1 MPDRLGAE
9 HWHMRAAEVRLEAE
23 RVTHPTAKKTLLAMA
38 KSYEQLASQA
48 EEISTI
54 KANQGRSEN
63 RE

>member
-1 MPDRLGAE
+1 
-9 HWHMRAAEVRLEAE
+9 MRAAEVRLEAE